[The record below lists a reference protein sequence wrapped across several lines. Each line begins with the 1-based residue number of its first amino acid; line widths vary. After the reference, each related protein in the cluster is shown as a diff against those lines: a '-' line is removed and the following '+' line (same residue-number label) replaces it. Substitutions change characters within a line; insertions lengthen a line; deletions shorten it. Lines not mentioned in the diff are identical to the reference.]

1 MAAMENRPGVAKMS
15 ERMRK
20 IAQVIMEGLALSAR
34 ATAWREGHRWELDE
48 RPPCGKGPA
57 DHQ

>member
-1 MAAMENRPGVAKMS
+1 MPAMEDRPGDTKMS

-34 ATAWREGHRWELDE
+34 ATAWREGQRWEPDE
-48 RPPCGKGPA
+48 RPACRERPA
-57 DHQ
+57 NHQ

>member
-1 MAAMENRPGVAKMS
+1 MPAMEYRTGAAKMS

-20 IAQVIMEGLALSAR
+20 IAQVIMEGLTLSAR
-34 ATAWREGHRWELDE
+34 ATAWREGQRWEPDGQ
-48 RPPCGKGPA
+48 PACGEHPA